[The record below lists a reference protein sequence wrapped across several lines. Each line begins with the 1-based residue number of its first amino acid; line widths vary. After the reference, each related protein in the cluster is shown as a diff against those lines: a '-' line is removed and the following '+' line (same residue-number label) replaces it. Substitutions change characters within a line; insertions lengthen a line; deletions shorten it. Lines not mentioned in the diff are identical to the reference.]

1 MKRYI
6 SFSGGVESTTMSLLY
21 GKGATAIWCDTGWE
35 HEVMYDRMDMVEK
48 RLKDYHGGDFELM
61 RVKPSAKI
69 KGVEVDGL
77 QDYIQVGQFM
87 PTKQMR
93 YCTRLFKIEP
103 IERLL
108 SESGECELM
117 IGFNADEEGR
127 TGNLEKLPNVHYR
140 YPLIESGYTRDMCE
154 DILRIHGL
162 HPDFPAYMKRGG
174 CVGCIFKSVAEF
186 KAMYFFSR
194 KEFNETRKLE
204 ESIQD
209 KRGKFFTLS
218 MSQRSFSSIAEECE
232 REIALWGEDDVKEMY
247 SRIKASQSCGAFC
260 HR

>member
-6 SFSGGVESTTMSLLY
+6 SFSGGVESTTMCILY
-21 GKGATAIWCDTGWE
+21 GRGATAIWCDTGWE
-35 HEVMYDRMDMVEK
+35 HEAMYQRMDDVEQ
-48 RLKDYHGGDFELM
+48 RLKDLHQGEFELL
-61 RVKPSAKI
+61 RVKANVNV
-69 KGVEVDGL
+69 KGEKVTRL
-77 QDYIQVGQFM
+77 QDKIYRSQFM
-87 PTKQMR
+87 PTKMRR
-93 YCTRLFKIEP
+93 YCTVEFKIEP

-140 YPLIESGYTRDMCE
+140 YPLIESGYTREMCE
-154 DILRIHGL
+154 DILHLHDL

-194 KEFNETRKLE
+194 QEFDETRQLE

-232 REIALWGEDDVKEMY
+232 RELALWGEAGVKEMY
-247 SRIKASQSCGAFC
+247 SKIKASQSCGAFC

>member
-1 MKRYI
+1 MKRFI
-6 SFSGGVESTTMSLLY
+6 SFSGGVESTTMCILY

-35 HEVMYDRMDMVEK
+35 HGAMYERMDMVEQ
-48 RLKDYHGGDFELM
+48 RLKEYHGGDFELM
-61 RVKPSAKI
+61 RVTPIVAV
-69 KGVEVDGL
+69 KGQKVNRL
-77 QDYIQVGQFM
+77 QDKILRSQYM
-87 PTKQMR
+87 PSKARR
-93 YCTRLFKIEP
+93 YCTVEFKIEP

-117 IGFNADEEGR
+117 VGFNADEEGR

-140 YPLIESGYTRDMCE
+140 YPLIESGYTREMCE
-154 DILRIHGL
+154 DILRLHGL

-194 KEFNETRKLE
+194 HEFDKTRELE

-232 REIALWGEDDVKEMY
+232 RELALWGEGEVKEMY
-247 SRIKASQSCGAFC
+247 SKIKASQSCGAFC